1 MFSSCACCSKQ
12 TSATTWLVVTACLF
26 LLVNV
31 SQSRICTRMTAEKHF
46 KVEKIK
52 TTCVQTFE
60 AKCGWFSLSTCTY
73 NETVDCIKEE
83 NRTTTIYRIAE
94 DCCPGYSR
102 SLEGKCIRDSRAHSS
117 LDDGR
122 RDDGKIYLGL
132 SHGAYAGIVCGVLF
146 VACITLLTV
155 MHYHKRKKRQ
165 KKSDSAM
172 SQLNAAQTQQMLSMA
187 KLDSSVDT

>member
-1 MFSSCACCSKQ
+1 
-12 TSATTWLVVTACLF
+12 
-26 LLVNV
+26 
-31 SQSRICTRMTAEKHF
+31 MTAEKHF

-102 SLEGKCIRDSRAHSS
+102 SLEGKCIPESDIEQKDRITTENVNEQESAEHTTLQNDIHGFTTGDSRAHSS